1 MEDSPSGL
9 WRTLGKRVGVT
20 ASRVRISYPPL
31 AGLSKKFE
39 SPFLFAENSFLS
51 TIPNGLDCRN
61 SFLVVSSEGVRPD
74 DIGGTL
80 RGASGRPNRCTTLC
94 LKGATHDIR

>member
-1 MEDSPSGL
+1 MAHAWKACWCNSLTSSNL
-9 WRTLGKRVGVT
+9 VSS
-20 ASRVRISYPPL
+20 ASR
-31 AGLSKKFE
+31 AFE
-39 SPFLFAENSFLS
+39 EIRKPFSFAENSFLS
-51 TIPNGLDCRN
+51 TIPNGLDN

>member
-1 MEDSPSGL
+1 MAHAWKACWCNSLTSSNL
-9 WRTLGKRVGVT
+9 VSSAIRV
-20 ASRVRISYPPL
+20 
-31 AGLSKKFE
+31 FE
-39 SPFLFAENSFLS
+39 EIREPFSFAENSFLS

-61 SFLVVSSEGVRPD
+61 SVLVVSSEGVRPD